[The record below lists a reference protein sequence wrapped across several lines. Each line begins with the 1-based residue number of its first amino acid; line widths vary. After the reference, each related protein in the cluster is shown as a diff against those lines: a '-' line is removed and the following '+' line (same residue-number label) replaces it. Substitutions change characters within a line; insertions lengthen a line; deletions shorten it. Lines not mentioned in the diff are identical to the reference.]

1 MKLITKPRIIGIV
14 LLVIGILGYL
24 AQKSNSIVI
33 GIAGIILII
42 APTKH
47 TSHVLELFIDTFKRW
62 KIIII
67 TALYDAIYWLFV
79 YGIIYFFKWQ
89 LQKAA
94 ANAQATAVLSG
105 VMTPEAAEPT
115 ANALQGFVF
124 TIFGGAAI
132 AFILCLLAYTLAR
145 GMIWATIADKK
156 PDKKLFIKM
165 LGANA
170 GWWAIW
176 GILFVL
182 IALGGKNNPNSKM
195 ALFGLLAVATY
206 FTPIMHAIFIKTRQI
221 GYSISN
227 GLAWG
232 IARVHRFIIPYI
244 FALIVFVIMYQPF
257 RLVQNTAYLQP
268 ASMLFVVLFF
278 AWLKIYIYDVVT
290 EFEEVRKI
298 K

>member
-1 MKLITKPRIIGIV
+1 MRFTTKPRIMGLV

-24 AQKSNSIVI
+24 AQKENSILF
-33 GIAGIILII
+33 GIAGIILLI

-47 TSHVLELFIDTFKRW
+47 TSHMLELFINTFKRW
-62 KIIII
+62 KTIII
-67 TALYDAIYWLFV
+67 TALYDALYWLFIYGTV
-79 YGIIYFFKWQ
+79 YFLKWQ

-94 ANAQATAVLSG
+94 ANAQAKAFLSG
-105 VMTPEAAEPT
+105 AITPETAGPT

-124 TIFGGAAI
+124 TIFGGAAL
-132 AFILCLLAYTLAR
+132 AFILCLLVYTLAR
-145 GMIWATIADKK
+145 GMMWSTIADKK

-176 GILFVL
+176 GILFLL
-182 IALGGKNNPNSKM
+182 IALGGKNNPAAQQ
-195 ALFGLLAVATY
+195 ALLGLLVIATY
-206 FTPIMHAIFIKTRQI
+206 FTPIMHTLFIKTRQI

-227 GLAWG
+227 GIAWG
-232 IARVHRFIIPYI
+232 IARVHKFIIPYI
-244 FALIVFVIMYQPF
+244 FALIVLLIMFQPF

-268 ASMLFVVLFF
+268 ASMLFVVIFF
-278 AWLKIYIYDVVT
+278 AWLKIYIYDIVK
-290 EFEEVRKI
+290 EFEEIRKL